1 MGTGPNPTVDNR
13 LKVFQPLTNSDLI
26 AVKIQNPNIVLL
38 PGPAISFC
46 RKTFSLSPRHEDSL
60 CGTHSNDFYVQVLVR
75 RHESIS
81 LYKNSSIERLF
92 NNPLLKKYLKQV
104 PEKIAK
110 VAINYVLKKAGLGR
124 SSTKLISSG
133 IIGSGK
139 VVYYIVEGSKEKVYN
154 ISTVEKMLRGGVA

>member
-1 MGTGPNPTVDNR
+1 
-13 LKVFQPLTNSDLI
+13 
-26 AVKIQNPNIVLL
+26 
-38 PGPAISFC
+38 
-46 RKTFSLSPRHEDSL
+46 
-60 CGTHSNDFYVQVLVR
+60 
-75 RHESIS
+75 

-154 ISTVEKMLRGGVA
+154 ISTVEKMLRGGVAIVSMTFSEFLGGTSSIAYDPPRKKVVEKRAVPSNSKGAIASSSQELMCKVRR